1 MSDESAG
8 VRANARRSETPRS
21 GGRGLAVFATLV
33 SLGAFAAVVY
43 PMVQR
48 QANAPASDSSGAL
61 EALRV
66 EQQRQREELKRLTDG
81 VATLDA
87 RLQTQPAQPAQS
99 ANASAAI
106 PDRTL
111 KLVEAEYLAQAANDR
126 VKVTGDARDALAML
140 LAAQALVD
148 RVDDAAL
155 ADVRTQL
162 THDVAALRDAAAIDV
177 DATYRRLEAL
187 ATALPDLP
195 VRGKR
200 YAATPVDETQSGTAA
215 IWQKVMSLFEFR
227 RQGGA
232 QRPPLGPD
240 DATYLRLNLGL
251 MVQSAELALLRG
263 DGDVYRQSLESV
275 RRWLDDYLDTSA
287 TAVGDAR
294 AELERLLA
302 IKVDHSRLDIGGS
315 VAALR
320 AVAGSLPPSATSAAA
335 SANGDGAPAP
345 ASAPSVA
352 P

>member
-1 MSDESAG
+1 MSDESTG
-8 VRANARRSETPRS
+8 VRSGARRSETPRS

-43 PMVQR
+43 PMLQR
-48 QANAPASDSSGAL
+48 QGNAPAGDSSGAY

-66 EQQRQREELKRLTDG
+66 EQQRQGEELKRLADG
-81 VATLDA
+81 VATFDA
-87 RLQTQPAQPAQS
+87 RLQSQQTQPAAQA
-99 ANASAAI
+99 ANPTAAI

-111 KLVEAEYLAQAANDR
+111 KLVEAEYLVQAANDR

-155 ADVRTQL
+155 VDVRAQL
-162 THDVAALRDAAAIDV
+162 ARDVAALRDAAAVDV
-177 DATYRRLEAL
+177 DATYQRLQAL
-187 ATALPDLP
+187 AKTLPDLP

-200 YAATPVDETQSGTAA
+200 YAATPVDETQSGTAV

-227 RQGGA
+227 RQNGV

-251 MVQSAELALLRG
+251 MVQSAELALLRD

-287 TAVGDAR
+287 PAVADAR
-294 AELERLLA
+294 AEIERLLA
-302 IKVDHSRLDIGGS
+302 IKVDHSQPDIGGS
-315 VAALR
+315 LVALR
-320 AVAGSLPPSATSAAA
+320 AIAGPLPSAAA
-335 SANGDGAPAP
+335 APANGDGAAAAT
-345 ASAPSVA
+345 ASVPSVA